1 MMDSPK
7 VTEGAK
13 EWTDATI
20 NELCDQVRQIGY
32 EVHRYLG
39 TGYLEKIYEN
49 ALLHR
54 LQKAGIRAES
64 QVPTEVRD
72 DDGFLLGDYKLD
84 IVVEGVLV
92 IELKAAK
99 DIDDAHVAQLL
110 GYLRATTLK
119 HGLLINFGSFKY
131 QIRKFKF

>member
-1 MMDSPK
+1 MDSHK
-7 VTEGAK
+7 GKESTK
-13 EWTDATI
+13 EWTDTAI
-20 NELCDQVRQIGY
+20 NDLCDQVRQIGY
-32 EVHRYLG
+32 EIHRYLG

-54 LQKAGIRAES
+54 LHKAGIRAES

-72 DDGFLLGDYKLD
+72 EDGFLLGDYKID

-110 GYLRATTLK
+110 GYLRATILK
-119 HGLLINFGSFKY
+119 HGLLINFGSYKY